1 MATTKTADSGAPENA
16 PEPAKPTPVPGKRVR
31 VRDTTTGQ
39 ILGRPVPRAW
49 LDGRFPNLKEVPSSK
64 AGK

>member
-16 PEPAKPTPVPGKRVR
+16 PEPAKPTPAPSKRVR
-31 VRDTTTGQ
+31 VRDTNTGQ
-39 ILGRPVPRAW
+39 ILGHPAPRSW
-49 LDGRFPNLKEVPSSK
+49 LEQFPNRKEVPSSK